1 MAEFLKTDLT
11 LAEFKEMVKE
21 SKDVDVDVNLATIA
35 DERLYCYCR
44 TEGCP
49 AFYYLKDIGDKDYV
63 VEKNGDTAIISEVVE
78 IDDETGLACH
88 EYLKQKSMKCDSEEN
103 CSLVHTFTIIP
114 MPPRAIE
121 QDDGNIIYC
130 L

>member
-1 MAEFLKTDLT
+1 MAEFLQTDLT

-21 SKDVDVDVNLATIA
+21 SKGVDVDVNLATIA
-35 DERLYCYCR
+35 DERLYCM

-78 IDDETGLACH
+78 IDDRTEFACR

-103 CSLVHTFTIIP
+103 CSLAHTFTIIP

-121 QDDGNIIYC
+121 QDDVNIIYC